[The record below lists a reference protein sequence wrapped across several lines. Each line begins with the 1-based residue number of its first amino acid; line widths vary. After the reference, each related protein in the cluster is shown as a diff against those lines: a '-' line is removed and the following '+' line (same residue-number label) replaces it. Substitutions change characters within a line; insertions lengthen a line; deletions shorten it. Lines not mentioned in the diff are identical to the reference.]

1 MNKLSVLN
9 KKQLTITSVE
19 LVEIINQF
27 RELEEGK
34 SELQHKHFIE
44 KIRKEIRT
52 LESFNLQ
59 AEPNFRPSEYKDITG
74 RKLPCY
80 ELNRDG
86 MLQMLNSESALVRY
100 KTIEYI
106 NKLESH
112 IKMHQITNEE
122 QLENINHFKKE
133 QLQLQ
138 FVVDMLKVN
147 DGSKIKMLK
156 EFNEAHNLTTQYL
169 PDYTEE
175 KVTKSLSALIKEHNV
190 PLSAIKMNSILIE
203 LGILEEKERASKSK
217 GVKKYKSLT
226 EKGLKYGKNLI
237 SNHGTQKE
245 TQPHY
250 YEDTFEELVNLVLNN
265 DERRCS

>member
-9 KKQLTITSVE
+9 KKELTITSVE
-19 LVEIINQF
+19 LVDIINEF
-27 RELEEGK
+27 RKLEGNRA
-34 SELQHKHFIE
+34 ELQHKSFIA
-44 KIRKEIRT
+44 KIKNELET
-52 LESFNLQ
+52 LKNLKISQ
-59 AEPNFRPSEYKDITG
+59 QNIFPSNYIDSRGKQQ
-74 RKLPCY
+74 PCY
-80 ELNRDG
+80 ELTRDG

-100 KTIEYI
+100 KTVEYI

-122 QLENINHFKKE
+122 QFENIDHFKKE

-175 KVTKSLSALIKEHNV
+175 KITKSLSALIKEYKV
-190 PLSAIKMNSILIE
+190 PLSAIKMNNILIE
-203 LGILEEKERASKSK
+203 LGILEEKKELLRAK
-217 GVKKYKSLT
+217 
-226 EKGLKYGKNLI
+226 ELKNI
-237 SNHGTQKE
+237 NH
-245 TQPHY
+245 
-250 YEDTFEELVNLVLNN
+250 
-265 DERRCS
+265 

>member
-1 MNKLSVLN
+1 MNELSVLN
-9 KKQLTITSVE
+9 KKELTITSVE
-19 LVEIINQF
+19 LVDIINEF
-27 RELEEGK
+27 RKLEGNRA
-34 SELQHKHFIE
+34 ELQHSDFMKKIKREIE
-44 KIRKEIRT
+44 T
-52 LESFNLQ
+52 LEKLNINQ
-59 AEPNFRPSEYKDITG
+59 GNFSEIKYLDSKG
-74 RKLPCY
+74 REYRCY
-80 ELNRDG
+80 ELTRDG

-112 IKMHQITNEE
+112 IKIHQIANEE
-122 QLENINHFKKE
+122 QFESIDHFKKE

-138 FVVDMLKVN
+138 FVMNMLKVN

-156 EFNEAHNLTTQYL
+156 QFNKAHSLTTQYL

-175 KVTKSLSALIKEHNV
+175 KITKALSTLIKEHNIQ
-190 PLSAIKMNSILIE
+190 LSAVKMNSILIE

-217 GVKKYKSLT
+217 GTKKYKSLT

-250 YEDTFEELVNLVLNN
+250 YEDTFEELVNLVLNSG
-265 DERRCS
+265 ERRCS